1 MCLAAVVFTKGAW
14 NMMRAK
20 TLRCGVVLAC
30 SVFILAGLSASADD
44 KKDKDKPAL
53 SGIWTHKEG
62 ETKIEFS
69 DKNVMTISP
78 HGDSNV
84 IAVICEYTVDKEG
97 LVKAKITDL
106 GGKDDAKNKVKEIL
120 PVGTEF
126 KFKWKVTDN
135 AAKLDD
141 LKGDRVEQLKSHLEG
156 EYSHK
161 E

>member
-1 MCLAAVVFTKGAW
+1 MCSAVAVFSEGAS

-20 TLRCGVVLAC
+20 ILQCGVVLAC
-30 SVFILAGLSASADD
+30 TAFILAGLSAAADD

-53 SGIWTHKEG
+53 SGVWTLKEG
-62 ETKIEFS
+62 QTKIEFS
-69 DKNVMTISP
+69 EKNVLTISP

-84 IAVICEYTVDKEG
+84 VAVICEYTVEKEG

-106 GGKDDAKNKVKEIL
+106 GGKDEAKKMVKEML

-126 KFKWKVTDN
+126 SFKWKVTDN

-141 LKGDRVEQLKSHLEG
+141 LKGDKVEQLKSHLEG
-156 EYSHK
+156 EYSEK
-161 E
+161 K